1 MPVTMEIND
10 LSNKE
15 LAQQYVNDMKSG
27 QITTKQLIRNFK
39 ISPKYAH
46 YILKTHPSTML
57 GKPRE
62 FSSNK
67 YINYNLYEK
76 VDDSTVIE
84 LCNHELESLKKT
96 KPNINEFL
104 SAGFSQYM
112 YDKYRIKPTFDIINA
127 LKLIN

>member
-15 LAQQYVNDMKSG
+15 LAQRFLDDMVNG

-39 ISPKYAH
+39 IPPKYAH

-67 YINYNLYEK
+67 YINYNLYKK
-76 VDDSTVIE
+76 VDDTQITE
-84 LCNHELESLKKT
+84 LCEHELETLKKSKT
-96 KPNINEFL
+96 DIKLFL
-104 SAGFSQYM
+104 SSGFEQHM
-112 YDKYRIKPTFDIINA
+112 YNKYRIKPSLDIISS
-127 LKLIN
+127 LKV